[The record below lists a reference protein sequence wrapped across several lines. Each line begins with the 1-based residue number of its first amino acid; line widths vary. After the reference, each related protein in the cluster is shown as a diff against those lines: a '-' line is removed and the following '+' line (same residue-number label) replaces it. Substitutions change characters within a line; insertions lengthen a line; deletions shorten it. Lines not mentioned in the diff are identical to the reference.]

1 MNNMSRQLFI
11 NKLTGVCYQ
20 QTFIQNKPG
29 YVLMHPQG
37 GGMQIRVPEG
47 EFDTHFEPAPPPVW
61 KKAYFTI
68 DGMKLVVPGFTNGH
82 LWNGWQVP
90 SFERHVVDLLIAET
104 RDPQYCTH
112 HWKHGEPTTLIMVD
126 EQSKAEGASKRDSE
140 VEWLPMEITTDEGN
154 TLTVYPFGDSWCW
167 SLDQE
172 EGPINLEALHADAGP
187 IPQGNA
193 CRLSVDSGT
202 VTLETGEEVNLLLT
216 LLCLW
221 RAYTD
226 TGDQAYQLAMDQ
238 ISTITGIGLD
248 GHVHFVER
256 QTESN

>member
-1 MNNMSRQLFI
+1 MSQQLFI
-11 NKLTGVCYQ
+11 NKRTRVCYQ
-20 QTFIQNKPG
+20 KTFIQNKPG

-37 GGMQIRVPEG
+37 GGMQINVPEG
-47 EFDTHFEPAPPPVW
+47 EFDTHFEPAPTPVW

-104 RDPQYCTH
+104 HDPEHCTH
-112 HWKHGEPTTLIMVD
+112 HWKHGEPTTLVMVD

-140 VEWLPMEITTDEGN
+140 VEWLPMEITTEDGN
-154 TLTVYPFGDSWCW
+154 THTVYPFGDSWCW

-172 EGPINLEALHADAGP
+172 AAPMNLEALHADAGP
-187 IPQGNA
+187 IPLGNA
-193 CRLSVDSGT
+193 CRMSVDSGT

-216 LLCLW
+216 LLCLS
-221 RAYTD
+221 RAYSD
-226 TGDQAYQLAMDQ
+226 SGDAAYQMAMDQ
-238 ISTITGIGLD
+238 ISMITGIGLD
-248 GHVHFVER
+248 GYAHFVELNP
-256 QTESN
+256 ESK